1 MADINRH
8 PLIKQAYE
16 VCQAIEAIRER
27 GAARF
32 EQPDSG
38 PFVCS
43 SSQTIAVSKAS
54 DLMQAI
60 DDHFRNLPVPTATDL
75 SLATTVELLQ
85 ELKQRSKSLVV
96 GIDPM
101 ADKSTFT
108 VLRHGS
114 KLSVS
119 GLLRALTLDADN
131 ELANDPRDRA
141 ATE

>member
-8 PLIKQAYE
+8 PLVKQAYE

-27 GAARF
+27 GAASF

-60 DDHFRNLPVPTATDL
+60 DDHFRNLPAATDL
-75 SLATTVELLQ
+75 SLATTVEMLQ
-85 ELKQRSKSLVV
+85 ELKRRSKALVV
-96 GIDPM
+96 GLDPM
-101 ADKSTFT
+101 ADKSMFT